1 MILFQ
6 IPGQAGDD
14 VIASLVGD
22 DVIASLAGDDVIAS
36 LAGDDVIASLVG
48 GGGDV
53 IAGLTGNLLL
63 LCEYCCRSRSCDDCI
78 ACVCAHTFC
87 ICLTVLG
94 KHDILSLRNIY
105 SYRLL

>member
-6 IPGQAGDD
+6 IPGLAGDD
-14 VIASLVGD
+14 VTASLTGD
-22 DVIASLAGDDVIAS
+22 DVTASLAGDDVTAG
-36 LAGDDVIASLVG
+36 LAGD
-48 GGGDV
+48 DV

-63 LCEYCCRSRSCDDCI
+63 FCKYCCRCSTCDDCI
-78 ACVCAHTFC
+78 ACVCAHAFC

-105 SYRLL
+105 SYRVL